1 MEFDEWHHK
10 QLNGDADNCPHE
22 AWERKAWDSACEMAA
37 LLAEETAA
45 GRDAEAIAEAILGMR
60 SAQAIAR
67 SNVELRPT
75 EPLFAKVAP

>member
-1 MEFDEWHHK
+1 MDFDEWHHK

-37 LLAEETAA
+37 LLAEATAA

-67 SNVELRPT
+67 SNVMCTPSGASLRT
-75 EPLFAKVAP
+75 TG

>member
-1 MEFDEWHHK
+1 MDFDEWHHK

-37 LLAEETAA
+37 LLAEATAA

-67 SNVELRPT
+67 SNV
-75 EPLFAKVAP
+75 